1 MKLQVAQAA
10 TLIGIFGFIGHFIGP
25 NATYVGWSVKQWES
39 LWLALGANADL
50 QGPIFLDATRWVMYY
65 MFFLWTI
72 GAQVLISTI
81 ILKWVLLG
89 KLKDG
94 HKASGVSWDLRTF
107 VVNWG
112 WNISYALFS
121 SYWID
126 CTIFVISLYNVFGAN
141 VSYKCGIRF
150 LQNMLPHHADFVTI
164 KKGANMSNCVCHPS
178 TAENS
183 KVYKDIVLEE
193 NTFVGLM
200 SLVQG
205 GVTLGTC
212 SAVATT
218 SHCKQSLTPYSKQL
232 GAMHMKA
239 PPADELPTGNDDFE
253 VSDFM
258 FFMSMLPSIVA
269 TMLMR
274 AYVLGGYM
282 LGVSC
287 VVAVCIG
294 SMDYVPMALILAV
307 AVFGI
312 CFFLGVLYMWV
323 MQYSLHPRQEIKLGM
338 MSVWAMCWM
347 QYTLHPRQEVK
358 L

>member
-1 MKLQVAQAA
+1 MVPQ
-10 TLIGIFGFIGHFIGP
+10 
-25 NATYVGWSVKQWES
+25 
-39 LWLALGANADL
+39 
-50 QGPIFLDATRWVMYY
+50 
-65 MFFLWTI
+65 
-72 GAQVLISTI
+72 
-81 ILKWVLLG
+81 
-89 KLKDG
+89 
-94 HKASGVSWDLRTF
+94 
-107 VVNWG
+107 
-112 WNISYALFS
+112 
-121 SYWID
+121 
-126 CTIFVISLYNVFGAN
+126 
-141 VSYKCGIRF
+141 
-150 LQNMLPHHADFVTI
+150 HADFITI
-164 KKGANMSNCVCHPS
+164 KKGANLSNCQLHPGS
-178 TAENS
+178 TEDS
-183 KVYKDIVLEE
+183 KILRPIVLEE

-205 GVTLGTC
+205 GVTLGAC

-218 SHCKQSLTPYSKQL
+218 SLCKQSLAPYSKQL

-287 VVAVCIG
+287 VVAVCMG

-323 MQYSLHPRQEIKLGM
+323 MQYSLHPRQEVKLGM

-347 QYTLHPRQEVK
+347 QYLQALYLSQAYTLSLINGSWMAAFSHRLLGADTPLDAQWYSVSVRDQPLLTVGHNAVIDRNAYLVGHSGQPDWSLRYMRSSLGDNAVVHPKGIILDGQHLGKGATLDFYSHSHIENGVPENMFYRGNPAAADPNSCVDALNAALREGAN
-358 L
+358 